1 MLGIFYILYHKMCVM
16 VLCVE
21 GLKPS
26 ACGLTLCC
34 PLTIQTCN
42 HRRILLQETCII
54 SQDPEAQRCYRDI
67 ILKPVW
73 FWGSITKCGWFT
85 ELCGLQGCR
94 SLNALCWGGSLQAY
108 HLNSK
113 RKSLD
118 QKTDTPASGPLNA
131 DDLPAAF
138 FSRRAIYL
146 GHCFLV
152 WGFLF
157 GCLSP
162 LLCCFL
168 LLCFFVSLLF
178 CFFLLF

>member
-1 MLGIFYILYHKMCVM
+1 M

-131 DDLPAAF
+131 DDLPGCIFFEEGHLFRALF
-138 FSRRAIYL
+138 FSL
-146 GHCFLV
+146 GISFWMPLSSSL
-152 WGFLF
+152 LF
-157 GCLSP
+157 
-162 LLCCFL
+162 FA
-168 LLCFFVSLLF
+168 SLLF
-178 CFFLLF
+178 CFSAFLFFLLF